1 MLHVMH
7 YNKLR
12 LKSNRKSNGKIFERE
27 QVRTWKPLRHYVLAF
42 SKNNILVAVHTYT
55 QSFLF
60 FVGEVGRKKWDHSI
74 ADLKKN

>member
-12 LKSNRKSNGKIFERE
+12 LKSNHKSNGKIFERE
-27 QVRTWKPLRHYVLAF
+27 QVRTWKLLRHSVLAF
-42 SKNNILVAVHTYT
+42 SKNNILVAVHTHT

-60 FVGEVGRKKWDHSI
+60 FGGGGRKKWDHSI